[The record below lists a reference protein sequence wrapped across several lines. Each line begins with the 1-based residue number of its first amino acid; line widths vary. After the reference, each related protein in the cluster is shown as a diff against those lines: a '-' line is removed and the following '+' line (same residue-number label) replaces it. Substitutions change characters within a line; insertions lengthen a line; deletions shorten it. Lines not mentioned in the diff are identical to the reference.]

1 VTGSGGLGALGHG
14 IYLANAAGLEI
25 TGNLVGDST
34 GGGLYATGVTTG
46 TTVYDNDFTGNRVGI
61 YLVNATNAVIG
72 GDSPGED
79 NRIVGGGDASTDDFR
94 DGILASGTLTGSSI
108 TQTFITNA
116 ATGITLS
123 AATSLVINQA
133 IVSGSQVWGLNAN
146 GLLTGTQ
153 VKNSSFAGTTS
164 EAGGGAGVLLA
175 AAQSLE
181 MTNTSIQG
189 NVIGLLANGNC
200 AGSTVIGV
208 SWTGNTTGVI
218 NTSTGVPPLE
228 IDPLP

>member
-1 VTGSGGLGALGHG
+1 
-14 IYLANAAGLEI
+14 
-25 TGNLVGDST
+25 
-34 GGGLYATGVTTG
+34 
-46 TTVYDNDFTGNRVGI
+46 VYDNDFEGNRVGI
-61 YLVNATNAVIG
+61 QLVNATNAVIG
-72 GDSPGED
+72 GNSGVGED
-79 NRIVGGGDASTDDFR
+79 NRIVGGGDASKGDFR
-94 DGILASGTLTGSSI
+94 DGILGSGTLTGSSI

-189 NVIGLLANGNC
+189 NVIGLLANGDC

-228 IDPLP
+228 IEPLP